1 MEVAEFEGSSKRKWR
16 EFENTQPKQLT
27 LEAINAK
34 HQAAAVRREVRADM
48 PDMLRACRPWPL
60 LQGRTPA
67 DEALLH
73 FVRATVLHGSA
84 VAVRHA
90 ASHTTS
96 RSRQILPVAR
106 TGCLNRGSAAYR

>member
-1 MEVAEFEGSSKRKWR
+1 MMTTNTLMNRAAALFLLVAVY
-16 EFENTQPKQLT
+16 
-27 LEAINAK
+27 AIAYDNAK
-34 HQAAAVRREVRADM
+34 QQAAAVRREVRADM